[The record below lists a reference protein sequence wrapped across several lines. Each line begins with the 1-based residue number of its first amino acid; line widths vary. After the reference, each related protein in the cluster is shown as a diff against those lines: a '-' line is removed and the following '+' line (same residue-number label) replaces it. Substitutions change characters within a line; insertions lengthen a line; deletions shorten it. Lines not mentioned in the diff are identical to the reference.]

1 MGCGLAKFEYVSDH
15 PDGGI
20 SGQRIE
26 SRLEV
31 VTKYTCFG
39 LVPWSVQTT
48 RSLVSDNSY
57 SKEDLAASRTAGG
70 RQKTGV
76 KAGV

>member
-1 MGCGLAKFEYVSDH
+1 MGCGLTKHRYVCNH

-26 SRLEV
+26 SRREV

-39 LVPWSVQTT
+39 LVPWSVQAT
-48 RSLVSDNSY
+48 SSVLVDNSY
-57 SKEDLAASRTAGG
+57 SKEDLAASTGAKDSLRTIV
-70 RQKTGV
+70 KTI
-76 KAGV
+76 

>member
-1 MGCGLAKFEYVSDH
+1 MGCGLTKHRYVCDH

-26 SRLEV
+26 SRREV

-39 LVPWSVQTT
+39 LVPWSVQAT
-48 RSLVSDNSY
+48 SSVLVDNSY
-57 SKEDLAASRTAGG
+57 SKEDLAASTGARAS
-70 RQKTGV
+70 RKTLIM
-76 KAGV
+76 AI